1 MPMIY
6 IDDCLRGT
14 LELLECPEDK
24 LERRTYNMQGISF
37 TAEQLVENVQ
47 QFLPDLEVEYEVD
60 SLRQSI
66 GKCLAARGKGGTVSY
81 CAFSFYNVVS
91 SDFQLSLLQQTILIY
106 PKQCNYST
114 SPYFFF
120 S

>member
-24 LERRTYNMQGISF
+24 LKRRTYNMQGISF
-37 TAEQLVENVQ
+37 TPEHLVENVK

-66 GKCLAARGKGGTVSY
+66 GMYFGCSGEGACNIRYSI
-81 CAFSFYNVVS
+81 
-91 SDFQLSLLQQTILIY
+91 DIILRT
-106 PKQCNYST
+106 QNMN
-114 SPYFFF
+114 
-120 S
+120 

>member
-24 LERRTYNMQGISF
+24 LKRRTYNMQGISF
-37 TAEQLVENVQ
+37 TAEELVENVQ
-47 QFLPDLEVEYEVD
+47 QFLPDLKVEYEVD

-66 GKCLAARGKGGTVSY
+66 GKCLAGRGRGGIVPYWVFNTYSIL
-81 CAFSFYNVVS
+81 S
-91 SDFQLSLLQQTILIY
+91 SDFQSSLLHQTILIRLY
-106 PKQCNYST
+106 CT
-114 SPYFFF
+114 ILTV
-120 S
+120 